1 MNGIAMGMMGGPP
14 PMEVDVKIEQKN
26 ELIDLLH
33 SDLSRHIGDCWERA
47 KFSKTEITE
56 RLLKC
61 ERQRRGVYDP
71 DKAMEIAKTGG
82 SDIYMRITD
91 IKARAAANW
100 IVDVMLG
107 GGRRAFELEPAK
119 EPELP
124 PEIAAGIVDLVRLEM
139 QEFLVA
145 GGQVHPE
152 AFRVRMDQVHDQI
165 MEKMRKEADER
176 ANRMENKIYDQLTA
190 GGFEEALRD
199 FIDDFVTYP
208 TAILKGP
215 IVRRKKQMKW
225 GPNFQP
231 IILNDF
237 ARNTERVSPHDMFPS
252 PNSSNVNDGF
262 LIQRHRLTR
271 GSLQSMRG
279 TPGYSDKDI
288 DQVLDRFGDQG
299 FRQWLMGD
307 QERDRLEGKPH
318 ARLYTKEVI
327 EAIEYWGSV
336 SGKMLMDWG
345 YKKKLDPYKEYEINA
360 WQIGPFIIKVQLN
373 PDPLGARP
381 YEIAQWV
388 PVPGSFWGTALP
400 EQMRDVQVMC
410 NASARSLAN
419 NMGVASGPQAEI
431 HIDRLPDGEDVT
443 SMFPWKIWQ
452 TTSDRTGGGQPAVRF
467 FQPDMN
473 AAPLLNV
480 YQYFMKQ
487 ADEITGIPNYVY
499 GGQAS
504 GGAGRTASG
513 LSMLMDNAAKGIKS
527 AISSVDK
534 VVASIV
540 QRLYVHNMMYDADTA
555 CKGDFK
561 VNAKGAMGLVA
572 KEQLQM
578 RRNEF
583 LQATAN
589 PVDLQILGAKG
600 RAYLLREVAE
610 SLQMETDKLV
620 PTPEMI
626 EHQEQKQMEAQQA
639 MLAAQQAQEEV
650 QFERGPNGELLGA
663 KFGPPQQ
670 NVVDASPPGAVMR
683 PAI

>member
-1 MNGIAMGMMGGPP
+1 MDLNMNGLAIGMLGATPP
-14 PMEVDVKIEQKN
+14 TEVDIKVKQKN
-26 ELIDLLH
+26 DLIDVLY
-33 SDLSRHIGDCWERA
+33 SGLSRHISDCWERA
-47 KFSKTEITE
+47 KFSKTETTE

-107 GGRRAFELEPAK
+107 GGRRAYELQPSK

-124 PEIAAGIVDLVRLEM
+124 PEISAGIVELVQMEM
-139 QEFLVA
+139 QQFVQA

-152 AFRVRMDQVHDQI
+152 AFRVRMEQVHDTI
-165 MEKMRKEADER
+165 MARMREEADR
-176 ANRMENKIYDQLTA
+176 CANRMENKIEDQLTA
-190 GGFEEALRD
+190 GGFEVAFRE

-215 IVRRKKQMKW
+215 VVRRKKTMHW
-225 GPNFQP
+225 GQGFQP
-231 IILNDF
+231 VVVNDYV
-237 ARNTERVSPHDMFPS
+237 RQTERVSPHDMFPS
-252 PNSSNVNDGF
+252 PNSSNVNDGY
-262 LIQRHRLTR
+262 LIERHRLTR
-271 GSLQSMRG
+271 SSLQAMRG

-318 ARLYTKEVI
+318 SRLYTKEVI
-327 EAIEYWGSV
+327 EALEFWGSV

-345 YKKKLDPYKEYEINA
+345 FKKKLDPYKEYEVNV
-360 WQIGPFIIKVQLN
+360 WQIGPFIIKVSLN

-388 PVPGSFWGTALP
+388 PVPGSFWGVALG
-400 EQMRDVQVMC
+400 EVMRDVQIMC
-410 NASARSLAN
+410 NAAARSLAN

-431 HIDRLPDGEDVT
+431 HVDRLPDGEDVT

-467 FQPDMN
+467 FQPNMN
-473 AAPLLNV
+473 AAELLNV
-480 YQYFMKQ
+480 YQFYMRQ
-487 ADEITGIPNYVY
+487 ADEVTGIPNYVY
-499 GGQAS
+499 GSGAT

-527 AISSVDK
+527 AIASVDT

-540 QRLYVHNMMYDADTA
+540 NRLYVHNMIYDPDISA
-555 CKGDFK
+555 KGDFK
-561 VNAKGAMGLVA
+561 VMAKGAMGLVA

-589 PVDLQILGAKG
+589 PVDLQIVGPQG

-610 SLQMETDKLV
+610 SLQMDTDKIV
-620 PTPEMI
+620 PTNEQL
-626 EHQEQKQMEAQQA
+626 EFKQEQIQA
-639 MLAAQQAQEEV
+639 MQMQQMAQQQAQQQAQAPATLDVAGNPAGGQAANLV
-650 QFERGPNGELLGA
+650 Q
-663 KFGPPQQ
+663 
-670 NVVDASPPGAVMR
+670 
-683 PAI
+683 

>member
-1 MNGIAMGMMGGPP
+1 MNGLAIGMIGAQPP
-14 PMEVDVKIEQKN
+14 VEVDVKVKQKN
-26 ELIDLLH
+26 DLIETLY
-33 SDLSRHIGDCWERA
+33 SGLSRHITDCWERA

-71 DKAMEIAKTGG
+71 EKAMEIAKTGG

-100 IVDVMLG
+100 IIDVMLG
-107 GGRRAFELEPAK
+107 GGRRAYELQPSK

-124 PEIAAGIVDLVRLEM
+124 PEIAAGIVELVQMEM
-139 QEFLVA
+139 QQFVQQ

-152 AFRVRMDQVHDQI
+152 AFRVRMEQVHDTI
-165 MEKMRKEADER
+165 MARMREEAEKC
-176 ANRMENKIYDQLTA
+176 ANRMEGKIEDQLQA
-190 GGFEEALRD
+190 GGFEAAFRD

-215 IVRRKKQMKW
+215 VIRRKKRMHW
-225 GPNFQP
+225 GQGFQP
-231 IILNDF
+231 VVVNDYV
-237 ARNTERVSPHDMFPS
+237 RETNRVSPHDIFPS
-252 PNSSNVNDGF
+252 PNSSNVNDGY
-262 LIQRHRLTR
+262 LIERHRLTR
-271 GSLQSMRG
+271 ASLQAMRG
-279 TPGYSDKDI
+279 TPGYSDYDI
-288 DQVLDRFGDQG
+288 DQVLDRFGDTG

-327 EAIEYWGSV
+327 EALEYWGSV

-345 YKKKLDPYKEYEINA
+345 YKGKKLDPRKEYEVNV
-360 WQIGPFIIKVQLN
+360 WQIGPFIIKVSLN
-373 PDPLGARP
+373 PDPLGQRP

-388 PVPGSFWGTALP
+388 PVPGSFWGTALG
-400 EQMRDVQVMC
+400 EVMRDVQTMC
-410 NASARSLAN
+410 NAAARSLAN

-431 HIDRLPDGEDVT
+431 HVDRLPDGEDVT

-467 FQPDMN
+467 FQPNMN
-473 AAPLLNV
+473 AAELLNV
-480 YQYFMKQ
+480 YQFYMRQ
-487 ADEITGIPNYVY
+487 ADEVTGIPNYVY
-499 GGQAS
+499 GSGAT

-527 AISSVDK
+527 AIASVD
-534 VVASIV
+534 VVVSSIV
-540 QRLYVHNMMYDADTA
+540 GRMYVHNMIYDPDVSA
-555 CKGDFK
+555 KGDFK
-561 VNAKGAMGLVA
+561 IVARGAMGLVA

-589 PVDLQILGAKG
+589 PVDLQIVGPQG
-600 RAYLLREVAE
+600 RAYLLRQVAE
-610 SLQMETDKLV
+610 SLQMDTDKIV
-620 PTPEMI
+620 PTPE
-626 EHQEQKQMEAQQA
+626 ELEFKQEQMQALQMQQ
-639 MLAAQQAQEEV
+639 MQAQQAQAPATLDAAGNPAGGQPANLV
-650 QFERGPNGELLGA
+650 Q
-663 KFGPPQQ
+663 
-670 NVVDASPPGAVMR
+670 
-683 PAI
+683 

>member
-1 MNGIAMGMMGGPP
+1 MNGIAIGMINKTPP
-14 PMEVDVKIEQKN
+14 PIEVDVEVKQKN
-26 ELIDLLH
+26 ELIETMG
-33 SDLSRHIGDCWERA
+33 SELSAHLTDCWNRA
-47 KFSKTEITE
+47 LFSKTEITE

-71 DKAMEIAKTGG
+71 DKAMDIAKTGG

-100 IVDVMLG
+100 INDVMLG
-107 GGRRAFELEPAK
+107 GGRRAFELQISK
-119 EPELP
+119 EPEMP
-124 PEIAAGIVDLVRLEM
+124 PEISAGIVDLVRMEM
-139 QEFLVA
+139 QAFVEQ
-145 GGQVHPE
+145 GGQIHPE
-152 AFRVRMDQVHDQI
+152 AFRVRMDQVHDHI
-165 MEKMRKEADER
+165 MDKMREESDKA
-176 ANRMENKIYDQLTA
+176 ANRMEGKIEDQLTA
-190 GGFEEALRD
+190 GGFDNAFRD
-199 FIDDFVTYP
+199 FVDDFVTYP

-215 IVRRKKQMKW
+215 VVRRKKMMKW

-231 IILNDF
+231 IVSNDHV
-237 ARNTERVSPHDMFPS
+237 RETERVSPHDIFPS
-252 PNSSNVNDGF
+252 PNSSGVNDGY

-271 GSLQSMRG
+271 KSLQDMRG
-279 TPGYSDKDI
+279 TPGYSDADL
-288 DQVLDRFGDQG
+288 DQVLDRFGESG

-318 ARLYTKEVI
+318 GRLYSKEVI
-327 EAIEYWGSV
+327 EALEYWGSV
-336 SGKMLMDWG
+336 SGKMLMQWG
-345 YKKKLDPYKEYEINA
+345 WKGKKLDPYKEYECNI
-360 WQIGPFIIKVQLN
+360 WQIGPFIIKAVLN

-400 EQMRDVQVMC
+400 EQMRDVQTMC

-431 HIDRLPDGEDVT
+431 HVDRLPDGEDVT

-480 YQYFMKQ
+480 FQFFMKQ
-487 ADEITGIPNYVY
+487 ADEVTGIPNYVY

-527 AISSVDK
+527 AIASVDV

-540 QRLYVHNMMYDADTA
+540 QRLYVHNMLYDPDMS

-561 VNAKGAMGLVA
+561 VVAKGAMGLVA

-589 PVDLQILGAKG
+589 PVDLQIVGPKG
-600 RAYLLREVAE
+600 RAYLLREVAA
-610 SLQMETDKLV
+610 SLQMDTDKLV
-620 PTPEMI
+620 PTTEML
-626 EHQEQKQMEAQQA
+626 EFKEEQMQAMQAQQMA
-639 MLAAQQAQEEV
+639 QQQQQQLAAPAEQDPAGNPAGGQDANLV
-650 QFERGPNGELLGA
+650 Q
-663 KFGPPQQ
+663 
-670 NVVDASPPGAVMR
+670 
-683 PAI
+683 